1 MSVAF
6 KKIKYKIKDISIQSL
21 IKLSLFLNEP
31 YLAAIAFW
39 LATSIINPKC
49 RSNYTVLCMG
59 RSIFADDINAM
70 ATYSGQIRYVVIWRS
85 YFQMIFHYFIKGQEE
100 NKLTEETYHR
110 YDYCC
115 EGKNKYRAYLNR
127 VLPILQK
134 LIGFKAIM
142 SCNFG
147 YLEQQELA
155 MVCEENRLPLIVL
168 NKEGIVIPSAY
179 SHFVSQFK
187 NRKFIGAKM
196 LCYNNLI
203 KKALLDLNLSGL
215 TEDKTEVV
223 GVPRL
228 DCYFTDKIEI
238 KSNQSKQIVLFS
250 FFPED
255 KFRYLKL
262 NPEQI
267 REINKIS

>member
-1 MSVAF
+1 
-6 KKIKYKIKDISIQSL
+6 
-21 IKLSLFLNEP
+21 
-31 YLAAIAFW
+31 
-39 LATSIINPKC
+39 
-49 RSNYTVLCMG
+49 
-59 RSIFADDINAM
+59 
-70 ATYSGQIRYVVIWRS
+70 
-85 YFQMIFHYFIKGQEE
+85 
-100 NKLTEETYHR
+100 
-110 YDYCC
+110 
-115 EGKNKYRAYLNR
+115 
-127 VLPILQK
+127 
-134 LIGFKAIM
+134 M

-250 FFPED
+250 FFP
-255 KFRYLKL
+255 KA
-262 NPEQI
+262 
-267 REINKIS
+267 